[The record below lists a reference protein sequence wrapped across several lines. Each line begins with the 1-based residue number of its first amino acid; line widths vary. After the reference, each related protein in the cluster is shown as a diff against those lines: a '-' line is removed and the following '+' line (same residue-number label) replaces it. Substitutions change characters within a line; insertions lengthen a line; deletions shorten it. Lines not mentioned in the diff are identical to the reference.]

1 MSSRTLIIMRHGKSD
16 WSTAAASDFER
27 PLNAR
32 GQNDVPAMAAWLQSQ
47 ALAPDLFLSSPAR
60 RAADTARLVS
70 AGLGIGETDI
80 VYEPAIYEAGRQ
92 QLLDALA
99 KHVGDQASVMLVGHN
114 PGLDAMVE
122 FLACDPPPLT
132 GAGKLMTTAAIA
144 VLERKA
150 DWRFERGDWQLR
162 ELKRPKAL

>member
-1 MSSRTLIIMRHGKSD
+1 MSSKTLIIMRHGKSD
-16 WSTAAASDFER
+16 WSTYTASDFER

-32 GQNDVPAMAAWLQSQ
+32 GQNDAPAMATWLRSQ
-47 ALAPDLFLSSPAR
+47 AIKPQLLLSSPAR
-60 RAADTARLVS
+60 RAADTARLVGE
-70 AGLGIGETDI
+70 GLGLTETDI

-92 QLLDALA
+92 QLLDALER
-99 KHVGDQASVMLVGHN
+99 HIGEQASAMLFGHN

-122 FLACDPPPLT
+122 FLASEPPPLT

-144 VLERKA
+144 VLEREG

-162 ELKRPKAL
+162 ELKRPKAF